1 MKKFHIIL
9 IVMLGFFL
17 TPSISFACGSGKHS
31 CKKEISNTNTPK
43 KACCADHGH
52 SENSKGCGGKC
63 GHKSCGCA
71 SACVASA
78 ALLQTIDFS
87 GMVNPSYFFKA
98 NFYYPKNLISS
109 GFYSVWLIPKIS

>member
-9 IVMLGFFL
+9 IVMLGFLL

-31 CKKEISNTNTPK
+31 CKKEISK
-43 KACCADHGH
+43 
-52 SENSKGCGGKC
+52 NSKNDCCSDHKDSKKPEGCGGKC
-63 GHKSCGCA
+63 GHKSCGCG

-78 ALLQTIDFS
+78 ALLQTIEFS
-87 GMVNPSYFFKA
+87 GFVNPTYSFKS

-109 GFYSVWLIPKIS
+109 GFYSLWLIPKIS